1 MSIQELKLK
10 HALNEAKTQIL
21 HLEEKLGHTQPK
33 DMKPSSLDAIALLD
47 AEIYKLDDSKIEMEH
62 SHTFMT
68 AENS

>member
-10 HALNEAKTQIL
+10 HALNEAK
-21 HLEEKLGHTQPK
+21 TQPK